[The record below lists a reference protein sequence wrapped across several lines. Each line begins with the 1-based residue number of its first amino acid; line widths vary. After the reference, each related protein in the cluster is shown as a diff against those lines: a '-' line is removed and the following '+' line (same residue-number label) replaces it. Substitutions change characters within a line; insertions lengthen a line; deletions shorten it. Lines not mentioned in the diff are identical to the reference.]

1 MGPVDSYDRV
11 TAWHVRLAK
20 GAGMHDTK
28 GWLSLTDESIRFVD
42 ASEIDEL
49 EIPFGRVRKVRRVVG
64 SPIIIVLHEEDGRPI
79 ETAFYFVQPPP
90 LNPPATGSLARGML
104 GSSPKR
110 KNRRRGAAYL
120 GQANQ
125 HHRDEVKEWHRR
137 IREAVAGRG
146 DRAS

>member
-1 MGPVDSYDRV
+1 MGPVDSFDRV

-20 GAGMHDTK
+20 GTGMHDTK
-28 GWLSLTDESIRFVD
+28 GWLSLTDEAIRFVD
-42 ASEIDEL
+42 ARETDEL
-49 EIPFGRVRKVRRVVG
+49 QIPFRNVRKVRRVVG
-64 SPIIIVLHEEDGRPI
+64 SPIILVVHDEDGTRI

-90 LNPPATGSLARGML
+90 LNPPATGSLTRSMF

-125 HHRDEVKEWHRR
+125 DHRQDVKHWHRR
-137 IREAVAGRG
+137 IREAVTGGENREG
-146 DRAS
+146 